1 MFATPNALINCVE
14 GAGQGNALLETR
26 RSGSRLVPF
35 EHVLRRS
42 TTMLRVI
49 ALAAW
54 PTFSLTA
61 YAHDQWRNGEPV
73 PSWVKVVCCGRTD
86 AHHLRPEEVRR
97 TAAGDYVVD
106 IYPWPIAAQLALPS
120 QDGDCWLF
128 FYEDNGVYGRI
139 GCFFVPVLFQ
149 QVGLSPRTG
158 FAIETEAVGR
168 LF

>member
-1 MFATPNALINCVE
+1 MFATPNALMNCVE
-14 GAGQGNALLETR
+14 RAGQGSALLETR
-26 RSGSRLVPF
+26 RSRSRLVPF
-35 EHVLRRS
+35 EHVLRRA

-61 YAHDQWRNGEPV
+61 YAHDHWRNGEPV

-86 AHHLRPEEVRR
+86 AHHLRPDQVRR

-120 QDGDCWLF
+120 QDGDYWLF

-139 GCFFVPVLFQ
+139 GCFFVPVLF
-149 QVGLSPRTG
+149 
-158 FAIETEAVGR
+158 
-168 LF
+168 